1 MTANFYMSD
10 SMSSVFG
17 VDKVYGS
24 VNERYKL
31 QNGNLI
37 IIKPSEVLNASH
49 MVSITLMLCKC

>member
-17 VDKVYGS
+17 VDKVYRS

-37 IIKPSEVLNASH
+37 IKPSEVLNTSR
-49 MVSITLMLCKC
+49 MVSITLMLYKC